1 MLHHDDQLDRDERQG
16 LQALLVREA
25 ERAAALISDLLAAA
39 GTPDPEFR
47 QQSENGS
54 SIGWCDLIMVEPT
67 TPAVL
72 VSGWPS
78 RAATPEHTEGDLSC
92 EEPHGI
98 GAMFRLVLPLEPR
111 QEGSPLGNRTELV
124 ERPTSCAPHD
134 DQGSSR

>member
-1 MLHHDDQLDRDERQG
+1 MLHHDDQLDRDECQG

-78 RAATPEHTEGDLSC
+78 RAATPEHTEGISVARNHTESAPCSGSC
-92 EEPHGI
+92 SHWNRDKGESTRQPH
-98 GAMFRLVLPLEPR
+98 
-111 QEGSPLGNRTELV
+111 
-124 ERPTSCAPHD
+124 
-134 DQGSSR
+134 